1 MKEIFKKFPSLLI
14 TNIALLGVVSLLEA
28 ASVLTLV
35 PVADLLIK
43 PDLGQASVITRKAI
57 MIMHNLNLPVTTV
70 SFMVIFIIFNVLV
83 SGFQILVK
91 HITLKTK
98 YRVLQ
103 DYMVGTFSDFLCAKW
118 QFFTSHKQGVLLN
131 TFINEIRIVGD
142 AFGAMALFFVNLIQ
156 LLLYLAVPFYLSWQ
170 IASISLC
177 TAMLF
182 ALPFVF
188 LGKINYKLGKQNT
201 STANQLFSVIQESIG
216 SAKVILGFGNQNKS
230 VRLLDDAYKAHRR
243 ATITSQTLSMAIP
256 ILFYP
261 LGLVVVIIA
270 LFSARQLSISLSET
284 VALLYSLLRVIPF
297 VGQLPTLKNSLDN
310 FFPSYEQIV
319 SLRLSAKNMRQKSGS
334 KVFKGFNGKIALENL
349 TFAYPGNKPV
359 LENINVVIPKG
370 KMVAFVGPSGSGKS
384 TLVDSIM
391 GFNEPLA
398 GKITL
403 DGVLLYDFDII
414 SYRQRIGYVPQD
426 SILFNMS
433 ISNNLLWANKFATA
447 DEIKDACR
455 LANAVEFIEE
465 LPNKYDTLVGDRGV
479 RLSGGQ
485 VQRLAL
491 ARAMLRKPE
500 ILILDEATSSL
511 DTHSERLIQKAIEN
525 ISKKT
530 TVIAIAHRL
539 STITSADYIYVL
551 QKGCILEEGTYSDL
565 MKRKGEFS
573 RMLHLQTI
581 VVNA

>member
-1 MKEIFKKFPSLLI
+1 
-14 TNIALLGVVSLLEA
+14 
-28 ASVLTLV
+28 
-35 PVADLLIK
+35 
-43 PDLGQASVITRKAI
+43 
-57 MIMHNLNLPVTTV
+57 
-70 SFMVIFIIFNVLV
+70 
-83 SGFQILVK
+83 
-91 HITLKTK
+91 
-98 YRVLQ
+98 
-103 DYMVGTFSDFLCAKW
+103 
-118 QFFTSHKQGVLLN
+118 
-131 TFINEIRIVGD
+131 
-142 AFGAMALFFVNLIQ
+142 
-156 LLLYLAVPFYLSWQ
+156 
-170 IASISLC
+170 
-177 TAMLF
+177 
-182 ALPFVF
+182 
-188 LGKINYKLGKQNT
+188 
-201 STANQLFSVIQESIG
+201 
-216 SAKVILGFGNQNKS
+216 
-230 VRLLDDAYKAHRR
+230 
-243 ATITSQTLSMAIP
+243 
-256 ILFYP
+256 
-261 LGLVVVIIA
+261 
-270 LFSARQLSISLSET
+270 
-284 VALLYSLLRVIPF
+284 
-297 VGQLPTLKNSLDN
+297 
-310 FFPSYEQIV
+310 
-319 SLRLSAKNMRQKSGS
+319 MRQKSGS

-403 DGVLLYDFDII
+403 DDVPLYDFDII

-433 ISNNLLWANKFATA
+433 IGNNLLWANKFATA